1 MAKNSRYVGSRLA
14 TTVNARYYPDE
25 KVIDAYYLDGR
36 FTPNTESRAVR
47 DKSNYE
53 DRGFLFALFAY
64 PAEEGGAVDQ
74 TSFANSVQKLNQ
86 EIKAG
91 TTSIDSKINDLAD
104 CAIDVG
110 GKATLAQ
117 EGVRQSYFSGLI
129 VQEGEIAAVTTGAGC
144 AFIYK
149 GNVLYPL
156 TAGEFELE
164 PIDLNGNPVQHLNN
178 YAAGVAGTIRYSNLA
193 QIEADD
199 CLILCNK
206 EVLDIL
212 GQREMLRILAESD
225 RQEEAAQNLITA
237 AAAKQSGVSLQVMI
251 SLVESVEQTDG
262 RPSPHQASSH
272 QVGATPM
279 APPPAP
285 QTSRLMQADG
295 QAPARQDTQIYS
307 AQAVNQAMQDAG
319 AQDAYAQQHA
329 PHADQ
334 SYNDPYGQSGQD
346 QGYATEGQAPYG
358 EDYAAGASYAQG
370 QDYNAG
376 DNYQQPYGQAP
387 DQTGNYGNYDSQPY
401 ADQGY
406 EAPYNPDSYGQDSY
420 GQAYGDD
427 NYQQD
432 YSSENYDQNYGSDYD
447 QPYYNQGEDQYNSQD
462 AYGYDQGQGQGD
474 YAYNDQGT
482 YGYDDQ
488 ADYGYDQGQGYD
500 DSYYGQDGY
509 YDENGQYPEYQ
520 DGYQDQYQDQYYDE
534 YQQNY
539 QDEGY
544 DDYYENQDHDKVKRI
559 VFYVVLA
566 AIILVCVFILVR
578 LLGSGKQTPTP
589 SESPSEEKT
598 TLESNADESKA
609 EASKP
614 SESKKKDESKPSESK
629 DNSESQNNSD
639 EKEPAESGD
648 DQENEEPSD
657 NTGDNEQPSENQG
670 GQANNSQGQTYTV
683 KAGDTFFAI
692 LNSYYQSYDPT
703 IQQLVLNANPDIT
716 NPDDIRLGQE
726 IILPPAP

>member
-25 KVIDAYYLDGR
+25 KVIDAYYLDSR

-64 PAEEGGAVDQ
+64 PAEEGRAVDQ

-91 TTSIDSKINDLAD
+91 TTAIDSKINDLAD

-117 EGVRQSYFSGLI
+117 EGVRQSYFAGLI

-225 RQEEAAQNLITA
+225 LQEEAAQNLITA
-237 AAAKQSGVSLQVMI
+237 AAAKQSGVSLQVML
-251 SLVESVEQTDG
+251 SLVESVGEMSDQPAP
-262 RPSPHQASSH
+262 RQ
-272 QVGATPM
+272 QVPE
-279 APPPAP
+279 APVAPGHPAPAPGP
-285 QTSRLMQADG
+285 QTSHLMRHDAQNG
-295 QAPARQDTQIYS
+295 HSAPVRQDTQIYS
-307 AQAVNQAMQDAG
+307 SQLVNQAMQNASPD
-319 AQDAYAQQHA
+319 QAYAYQA
-329 PHADQ
+329 PQ
-334 SYNDPYGQSGQD
+334 GQD
-346 QGYATEGQAPYG
+346 QAYVPQGQAPYS
-358 EDYAAGASYAQG
+358 DAYNAGASYAQEPVAG
-370 QDYNAG
+370 ESYAQPYDQAG
-376 DNYQQPYGQAP
+376 DQPV
-387 DQTGNYGNYDSQPY
+387 DYGNYSDQPY
-401 ADQGY
+401 ADQAY
-406 EAPYNPDSYGQDSY
+406 DDQYGQESY
-420 GQAYGDD
+420 DQAYS
-427 NYQQD
+427 NEPYQQD
-432 YSSENYDQNYGSDYD
+432 YSADNYDQNYAASDYD
-447 QPYYNQGEDQYNSQD
+447 QSYYNQDQDPYANSPEGYN
-462 AYGYDQGQGQGD
+462 YDQGQGQSD
-474 YAYNDQGT
+474 

-488 ADYGYDQGQGYD
+488 ANYGYDQDQAYDQGQGYED
-500 DSYYGQDGY
+500 NYYDQDGY
-509 YDENGQYPEYQ
+509 YDQNGQYPEYQ

-539 QDEGY
+539 QDGGY
-544 DDYYENQDHDKVKRI
+544 DDYYENQDNEKVKRI
-559 VFYVVLA
+559 IFYVVLA

-578 LLGSGKQTPTP
+578 LLGGGKKTPTP
-589 SESPSEEKT
+589 TENPSVEATSEEST
-598 TLESNADESKA
+598 SDQSKP

-614 SESKKKDESKPSESK
+614 AESKSSEDSKPSASK
-629 DNSESQNNSD
+629 DNSESQNNG
-639 EKEPAESGD
+639 EKETS
-648 DQENEEPSD
+648 ENGEAAKPSD
-657 NTGDNEQPSENQG
+657 NTDAEPASPTQG
-670 GQANNSQGQTYTV
+670 GQANTGQGQTYTV

-692 LNSYYQSYDPT
+692 LNSYYQSYDPS

>member
-25 KVIDAYYLDGR
+25 KVIDAYYLDSR

-64 PAEEGGAVDQ
+64 PAEEGRAVDQ

-91 TTSIDSKINDLAD
+91 TTAIDSKINDLAD

-117 EGVRQSYFSGLI
+117 EGVRQSYFAGLI

-225 RQEEAAQNLITA
+225 LQEEAAQNLITA
-237 AAAKQSGVSLQVMI
+237 AAAKQSGVSLQVML
-251 SLVESVEQTDG
+251 SLVESVGEMSDQPAP
-262 RPSPHQASSH
+262 RQ
-272 QVGATPM
+272 QVPETPV
-279 APPPAP
+279 APGHPAPAPGP
-285 QTSRLMQADG
+285 QTSHLMRHDAQNG
-295 QAPARQDTQIYS
+295 HSAPVRQDTQIYS
-307 AQAVNQAMQDAG
+307 SQLVNQAMQNASPD
-319 AQDAYAQQHA
+319 QAYAYQA
-329 PHADQ
+329 PQ
-334 SYNDPYGQSGQD
+334 GQD
-346 QGYATEGQAPYG
+346 QAYVPQGQAPYS
-358 EDYAAGASYAQG
+358 DAYNAGASYAQEPVAG
-370 QDYNAG
+370 ESYAQPYDQAG
-376 DNYQQPYGQAP
+376 DQPV
-387 DQTGNYGNYDSQPY
+387 DYGNYSDQPY
-401 ADQGY
+401 ADQAY
-406 EAPYNPDSYGQDSY
+406 SDQAYDDQYGQESY
-420 GQAYGDD
+420 DQAYS
-427 NYQQD
+427 NEPYQQD
-432 YSSENYDQNYGSDYD
+432 YSADNYDQNYAASDYD
-447 QPYYNQGEDQYNSQD
+447 QSYYNQDQDPYANSPEGYN
-462 AYGYDQGQGQGD
+462 YDQGQGQSD
-474 YAYNDQGT
+474 

-488 ADYGYDQGQGYD
+488 ANYGYDQDQAYDQGQGYED
-500 DSYYGQDGY
+500 NYYDQDGY
-509 YDENGQYPEYQ
+509 YDQNGQYPEYQ

-539 QDEGY
+539 QDGGY
-544 DDYYENQDHDKVKRI
+544 DDYYENQDNEKVKRI
-559 VFYVVLA
+559 IFYVVLA

-578 LLGSGKQTPTP
+578 LLGGGKKTPTP
-589 SESPSEEKT
+589 TENPSVEATSEEST
-598 TLESNADESKA
+598 SDQSKP

-614 SESKKKDESKPSESK
+614 AESKSSEDSKPSASK
-629 DNSESQNNSD
+629 DNSESQNNG
-639 EKEPAESGD
+639 EKETS
-648 DQENEEPSD
+648 ENGEAAKPSD
-657 NTGDNEQPSENQG
+657 NTDAEPASPTQG
-670 GQANNSQGQTYTV
+670 GQANTGQGQTYTV

-692 LNSYYQSYDPT
+692 LNSYYQSYDPS

-726 IILPPAP
+726 IILPPAH

>member
-25 KVIDAYYLDGR
+25 KVIDAYYLDSR

-64 PAEEGGAVDQ
+64 PAEEGRAVDQ

-91 TTSIDSKINDLAD
+91 TTAIDSKINDLAD

-117 EGVRQSYFSGLI
+117 EGVRQSYFAGLI

-225 RQEEAAQNLITA
+225 LQEEAAQNLITA
-237 AAAKQSGVSLQVMI
+237 AAAKQSGVSLQVML
-251 SLVESVEQTDG
+251 SLVESVGEMNDQLAP
-262 RPSPHQASSH
+262 RQ
-272 QVGATPM
+272 QVPE
-279 APPPAP
+279 APVAPGYPAPAPGP
-285 QTSRLMQADG
+285 QTSHLMRHDAQNG
-295 QAPARQDTQIYS
+295 HSAPVRQDTQIYS
-307 AQAVNQAMQDAG
+307 SQLVNQAMQNASPD
-319 AQDAYAQQHA
+319 QAYAYQA
-329 PHADQ
+329 PQ
-334 SYNDPYGQSGQD
+334 GQD
-346 QGYATEGQAPYG
+346 QAYAPQGQAPYS
-358 EDYAAGASYAQG
+358 DAYNAGASYAQESVAG
-370 QDYNAG
+370 ESYAQPYDHAG
-376 DNYQQPYGQAP
+376 DQPV
-387 DQTGNYGNYDSQPY
+387 DYGNYSDQPY
-401 ADQGY
+401 ADQSY
-406 EAPYNPDSYGQDSY
+406 SDQAYDDQYGQESY
-420 GQAYGDD
+420 DQAYS
-427 NYQQD
+427 NEPYQQD
-432 YSSENYDQNYGSDYD
+432 YSADNYDQNYAASDYD
-447 QPYYNQGEDQYNSQD
+447 QSYYNQDQDPYANSPEGYN
-462 AYGYDQGQGQGD
+462 YDQGQGQSD
-474 YAYNDQGT
+474 YA
-482 YGYDDQ
+482 YDDQ
-488 ADYGYDQGQGYD
+488 ANYGYDQDQAYDQGQGYED
-500 DSYYGQDGY
+500 NYYDQDGY
-509 YDENGQYPEYQ
+509 YDQNGQDAYYDQNGQYPEYQ

-539 QDEGY
+539 QDGGY
-544 DDYYENQDHDKVKRI
+544 DDYYENQDNEKVKRI
-559 VFYVVLA
+559 IFYVVLA

-578 LLGSGKQTPTP
+578 LLGGGKKTPTP
-589 SESPSEEKT
+589 TENSTVEATSEEST
-598 TLESNADESKA
+598 SDQSKP

-614 SESKKKDESKPSESK
+614 AESKSSEDSKPSASK
-629 DNSESQNNSD
+629 DNSESQNNG
-639 EKEPAESGD
+639 EKETS
-648 DQENEEPSD
+648 ENGEAAKPSD
-657 NTGDNEQPSENQG
+657 NTGAEPASPTQG
-670 GQANNSQGQTYTV
+670 GQANTGQGQTYTV

-692 LNSYYQSYDPT
+692 LNSYYQSYDPS